1 MSDFIEDLDKFLD
14 EYGMLDSPSGFDSF
28 SELGEMLA
36 MNEQAA
42 LGIEMPPPMQQHAAP
57 ELVMP
62 PPMQQHAAPELVMPP
77 PMQQH
82 AAPELVMPP
91 PMQQHAAPELVM
103 PPPMQ
108 QHAAP
113 ELIMPP
119 RRQHAAPELVMPPPM
134 QQHAAPELVMPPPM
148 QQHAAPELVMPP
160 PMQQH
165 AAPELVMPPP
175 MQQHA
180 APELVMPPPMQ
191 QHAAP
196 ELIMPPRRQ
205 HAAPELVMPPP
216 MQQHAAPELVM
227 PPPMQQHAAPELVMP
242 PPRQQHAAPELQP
255 APRTPI
261 SLGVPSKEPLK
272 LLPFTVKVLVPK
284 EKPKHYT
291 FTRRFNLA
299 LVKPDLPF
307 AVQFN
312 YGRLPGNEPMC
323 VRAMLVFAN
332 PIQAGKRVETCRS
345 HYDKLRPARGEVL
358 AKSVLHSYQPGPGVY
373 QQGEPANPQSW
384 LSIVV
389 PATGT
394 QIQHIY
400 EMKCKNTC
408 FRNMTHRAIEIIFT
422 LEDMWGNAYAR
433 HVMGLQSCSSPFRDL
448 KDMKKPQRNC
458 KRAQTPS
465 TRSSG
470 RKRPRLLS
478 VESESIDSSTS
489 EVESIDVSRMESAG
503 NDIVTNEQN
512 FVPLLPDAV
521 VNSSAVSLA
530 SIQCLTDDLV
540 RDYGCSDPRVV
551 QICQTYL
558 NAGIQLLSGIL
569 PPQMF

>member
-1 MSDFIEDLDKFLD
+1 MSDYIEDLDKFLA

-36 MNEQAA
+36 MNEHAAPELVMPPLRQQQAA
-42 LGIEMPPPMQQHAAP
+42 PELVMPPPRQQHAAP

-62 PPMQQHAAPELVMPP
+62 PLRQQQAAPELVMPPPRQQHAAPELVMPP
-77 PMQQH
+77 LRQQQAAPELVMPPLRQQQ

-91 PMQQHAAPELVM
+91 PRQQQAAPELVM
-103 PPPMQ
+103 PPPRQ
-108 QHAAP
+108 Q
-113 ELIMPP
+113 
-119 RRQHAAPELVMPPPM
+119 QAAPELVMPPPR
-134 QQHAAPELVMPPPM
+134 QQQAAPELVMPPPRQQQAAPELVM
-148 QQHAAPELVMPP
+148 LPPRQQHAVPELVMPPPRQQQAAPELVMPP
-160 PMQQH
+160 PRQQQ
-165 AAPELVMPPP
+165 AAPELVM
-175 MQQHA
+175 
-180 APELVMPPPMQ
+180 L
-191 QHAAP
+191 
-196 ELIMPPRRQ
+196 
-205 HAAPELVMPPP
+205 
-216 MQQHAAPELVM
+216 
-227 PPPMQQHAAPELVMP
+227 

-261 SLGVPSKEPLK
+261 SLGVPSKEPFK
-272 LLPFTVKVLVPK
+272 HLPFTVKVLLPK
-284 EKPKHYT
+284 EKPKHYI

-312 YGRLPGNEPMC
+312 YGRLPGNKPMY
-323 VRAMLVFAN
+323 VRAMPVFAN
-332 PIQAGKRVETCRS
+332 PIQAGKRVETCRN

-373 QQGEPANPQSW
+373 QQGEPANPQSRF
-384 LSIVV
+384 SIVV

-400 EMKCKNTC
+400 EMKCTKKC
-408 FRNMTHRAIEIIFT
+408 FRNMTHRALEIIFT

-448 KDMKKPQRNC
+448 KNMLKNHQTHG

-489 EVESIDVSRMESAG
+489 EVESIDVSRIASAA
-503 NDIVTNEQN
+503 NNIETNEQH
-512 FVPLLPDAV
+512 FEPPLPDAV
-521 VNSSAVSLA
+521 VNSSAVTLA

-558 NAGIQLLSGIL
+558 NPGIQHLREIL

>member
-1 MSDFIEDLDKFLD
+1 
-14 EYGMLDSPSGFDSF
+14 
-28 SELGEMLA
+28 MLA

-42 LGIEMPPPMQQHAAP
+42 LGIEMRPPMQQQAAPELVKPPPMQQQAAPELVKPPPMQQQAAPELVKPPPMQQQAAPELVKPPPMQQQAAP

-62 PPMQQHAAPELVMPP
+62 PPM
-77 PMQQH
+77 
-82 AAPELVMPP
+82 
-91 PMQQHAAPELVM
+91 
-103 PPPMQ
+103 
-108 QHAAP
+108 
-113 ELIMPP
+113 
-119 RRQHAAPELVMPPPM
+119 
-134 QQHAAPELVMPPPM
+134 
-148 QQHAAPELVMPP
+148 
-160 PMQQH
+160 
-165 AAPELVMPPP
+165 
-175 MQQHA
+175 
-180 APELVMPPPMQ
+180 
-191 QHAAP
+191 
-196 ELIMPPRRQ
+196 
-205 HAAPELVMPPP
+205 
-216 MQQHAAPELVM
+216 
-227 PPPMQQHAAPELVMP
+227 
-242 PPRQQHAAPELQP
+242 QQHAAPELQP

-291 FTRRFNLA
+291 FTKTFNLA

-312 YGRLPGNEPMC
+312 YGRLPGNEPMY

-332 PIQAGKRVETCRS
+332 PIQAGKRVETCRN

-512 FVPLLPDAV
+512 FVPLV
-521 VNSSAVSLA
+521 
-530 SIQCLTDDLV
+530 IM
-540 RDYGCSDPRVV
+540 
-551 QICQTYL
+551 TYD
-558 NAGIQLLSGIL
+558 I
-569 PPQMF
+569 MFQ

>member
-1 MSDFIEDLDKFLD
+1 MSDYIEDLDKFLA

-77 PMQQH
+77 
-82 AAPELVMPP
+82 
-91 PMQQHAAPELVM
+91 
-103 PPPMQ
+103 
-108 QHAAP
+108 
-113 ELIMPP
+113 

-165 AAPELVMPPP
+165 AAPELVMPPLRQQHAAP
-175 MQQHA
+175 VLVMPPPMQQHAAPELVMPPSMQQHA

-196 ELIMPPRRQ
+196 ELVMPPLRQQ
-205 HAAPELVMPPP
+205 HAAPVLVMPPS

-261 SLGVPSKEPLK
+261 LLGVPSKEPLQ
-272 LLPFTVKVLVPK
+272 LLPFTVTVLVPK
-284 EKPKHYT
+284 RSPKHYT

-307 AVQFN
+307 AVQFK
-312 YGRLPGNEPMC
+312 YGRLPGNEPMY
-323 VRAMLVFAN
+323 VRAMPVFAN
-332 PIQAGKRVETCRS
+332 PIQAGKRVETCKS

-384 LSIVV
+384 FSIVV

-400 EMKCKNTC
+400 EMKCTKKC
-408 FRNMTHRAIEIIFT
+408 FRKMIHRDIEIIFT

-448 KDMKKPQRNC
+448 KNMLKNHQTHGN
-458 KRAQTPS
+458 RAQTPS
-465 TRSSG
+465 TRSSR

-489 EVESIDVSRMESAG
+489 EVESIDVSRVASAA
-503 NDIVTNEQN
+503 NNIETNEQH
-512 FVPLLPDAV
+512 FEPPLPDAV
-521 VNSSAVSLA
+521 MNSSVMALA
-530 SIQCLTDDLV
+530 SIQYLTDDLV